1 MRQVDYKN
9 GKIFSNVMQSMLPML
24 VAQVLSLL
32 YSIVDRIY
40 IGRIPGEG
48 TSALGGVGLCFPIII
63 MVTAFTNLFGLGGA
77 PLCSIA
83 RGQGN
88 LRRASEVMNTAFSM
102 LVLTGV
108 VITAAGELFAAPLLR
123 LFGATDGNLPH
134 ALAYLHIYLL
144 GTHALAYLHIYLL
157 GTIFTMLATGLNPY
171 INAQGFASTGMFTV
185 VIGAVTNILLD
196 PLFIFVFGL
205 GVRGA
210 ALATVLSQ
218 ILSAVFVLRFLTGD
232 KAELR
237 LTPLKDLQELPA
249 ELAGNDPDDRFRSTA
264 LDIAGLGAAAFVM
277 QFTNSLVSIV
287 CNSTLSKYGGEV
299 MISVYTIINSV
310 RQVLETPVIAI
321 GEGTSPVISYNYG
334 ARRPGHVRNGIGY
347 TLIVWILI
355 ERFPAFFIS
364 MFSTDAAL
372 MKDAIPALHL
382 YFFAF
387 VFQSLQYTGQTTFK
401 ALGKK
406 KQAIFFSLFRKVVMV
421 VPLTLLLPGV
431 FHFGSDGV
439 FIAEPVSNVI
449 GGTACMVTMLLMVL
463 PELRKME

>member
-1 MRQVDYKN
+1 MKQVDYKN
-9 GKIFSNVMQSMLPML
+9 GKIFSNVMQSVLPML

-40 IGRIPGEG
+40 IGRIPSEG
-48 TSALGGVGLCFPIII
+48 TSALGGIGLCFPIII

-83 RGQGN
+83 RGKGDIK
-88 LRRASEVMNTAFSM
+88 RAAEVMNTAFSM

-108 VITAAGELFAAPLLR
+108 VITVTGELFSAPLLR
-123 LFGATDGNLPH
+123 LFGATDGNLPY
-134 ALAYLHIYLL
+134 ALD
-144 GTHALAYLHIYLL
+144 YLHIYLL
-157 GTIFTMLATGLNPY
+157 GTICTMLATGLNPY

-196 PLFIFVFGL
+196 PLFIFTFGI

-210 ALATVLSQ
+210 ALATILSQ
-218 ILSAVFVLRFLTGD
+218 ILSALFVLRFLTGE

-237 LTPLKDLQELPA
+237 LTPLEDLRALPA
-249 ELAGNDPDDRFRSTA
+249 NLTGRNPDDRFRTIA
-264 LDIAGLGAAAFVM
+264 MDIAGLGSSAFVM

-299 MISVYTIINSV
+299 MVSVYTIINSV

-321 GEGTSPVISYNYG
+321 GEGTSPVISY
-334 ARRPGHVRNGIGY
+334 GHVRKAMLLMSCLGIGY
-347 TLIVWILI
+347 TLIVWLLI
-355 ERFPAFFIS
+355 ERFPGFFFFL
-364 MFSTDAAL
+364 FSTDAAL

-387 VFQSLQYTGQTTFK
+387 VFQSFQYTGQTTFK

-431 FHFGSDGV
+431 FHLGADGV
-439 FIAEPVSNVI
+439 FMAEPISNVI
-449 GGTACMVTMLLMVL
+449 GGTACMTTMLLMVL
-463 PELRKME
+463 PELKKME

>member
-1 MRQVDYKN
+1 
-9 GKIFSNVMQSMLPML
+9 
-24 VAQVLSLL
+24 
-32 YSIVDRIY
+32 
-40 IGRIPGEG
+40 
-48 TSALGGVGLCFPIII
+48 
-63 MVTAFTNLFGLGGA
+63 
-77 PLCSIA
+77 
-83 RGQGN
+83 
-88 LRRASEVMNTAFSM
+88 
-102 LVLTGV
+102 
-108 VITAAGELFAAPLLR
+108 
-123 LFGATDGNLPH
+123 
-134 ALAYLHIYLL
+134 
-144 GTHALAYLHIYLL
+144 
-157 GTIFTMLATGLNPY
+157 
-171 INAQGFASTGMFTV
+171 
-185 VIGAVTNILLD
+185 
-196 PLFIFVFGL
+196 
-205 GVRGA
+205 
-210 ALATVLSQ
+210 
-218 ILSAVFVLRFLTGD
+218 
-232 KAELR
+232 
-237 LTPLKDLQELPA
+237 
-249 ELAGNDPDDRFRSTA
+249 
-264 LDIAGLGAAAFVM
+264 M

-334 ARRPGHVRNGIGY
+334 ARRPGHVRKAMLLMGCLGIGY

-355 ERFPAFFIS
+355 ERFPTFFIS

-439 FIAEPVSNVI
+439 FMADPISNVI
-449 GGTACMVTMLLMVL
+449 GGTACMVTMPMRQYHNDRQICQ
-463 PELRKME
+463 LRCQSKHISKTSAGVNKSRPLFTYDQITENVRSVRNPDNVVGHSLCLNRQRSSGISPDGSSTTKIPSAGNSSLEPYP